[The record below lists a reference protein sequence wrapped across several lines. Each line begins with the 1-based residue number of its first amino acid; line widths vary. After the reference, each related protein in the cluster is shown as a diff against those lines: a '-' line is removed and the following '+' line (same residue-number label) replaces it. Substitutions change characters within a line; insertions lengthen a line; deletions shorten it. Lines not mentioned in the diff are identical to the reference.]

1 VAQKTGT
8 VSRRAEYAEVTR
20 RAIIAAARELFAER
34 GYTATK
40 VDEVAA
46 LARVSPAT
54 VYAVA
59 GGKQGLL
66 HTLVDDWTQAP
77 EVDEAYRAIEA
88 SDTAEGVLGLVAA
101 TCRQM
106 RCDWGDVMKIVLA
119 TAPLD
124 ETAAATLRTA
134 TDRYRAGTLLAARR
148 LADLGALKPGLRIDD
163 ANDMLWFYFGY
174 SGFFTL
180 MEDNAWSADRA
191 EEWLREMA
199 AIAVLGSHDG
209 QVPRGRKV
217 G

>member
-1 VAQKTGT
+1 
-8 VSRRAEYAEVTR
+8 
-20 RAIIAAARELFAER
+20 
-34 GYTATK
+34 
-40 VDEVAA
+40 
-46 LARVSPAT
+46 
-54 VYAVA
+54 
-59 GGKQGLL
+59 
-66 HTLVDDWTQAP
+66 
-77 EVDEAYRAIEA
+77 
-88 SDTAEGVLGLVAA
+88 
-101 TCRQM
+101 
-106 RCDWGDVMKIVLA
+106 MKIVLA

-124 ETAAATLRTA
+124 EKAAATLRTA
-134 TDRYRAGTLLAARR
+134 TDRYRAGTLLAALR

-163 ANDMLWFYFGY
+163 ANDILWFYFGY